1 MYYKIAQLM
10 LAAKQRAGAVSEIF
24 IAQPDANKESLVGKL
39 FILAELEINKTD
51 GLKLVNFLIDNLNQN
66 YYQNE
71 KILLREKISS
81 LKVDYIFESALA
93 KTNKNFVKFVE
104 TEKITIN
111 PSLINIIVG
120 VIYKN
125 NLYFSG
131 MGKNKALLI
140 YKAAAP
146 KPKNAYAA
154 IKQVQ
159 TPVVYKI
166 ADIAKQPEKE
176 SIDFNPAKFFTNIT
190 NGQIPPNGYLLL
202 SNETLPEYLS
212 NKQLIDIITALPPAG
227 AVEQIKN
234 NLSAINAYVS
244 FLGIIIKNTFGEEI
258 TESRKIPA
266 IDTTSKTSVE
276 KLNTTEEKT
285 EELLSPSGIV
295 NFGKWLGL
303 SSFFKFKSPA
313 KSSPL
318 ALKDKIVSKKRS
330 SFITLKKIWAF
341 FKNLF
346 FILAKSAGYLLSL
359 FSNKEKAADFLQGVK
374 TKTAAKCG
382 SSTDW
387 FKSLGKKSKFA
398 LIAIFVCVLFL
409 SHNIIALNLKNKKTA
424 DEKIYNDLTESIKRK
439 QSQIE
444 ANLLYNNKD
453 SAKQLLEELQRQI
466 SELPQESEQQ
476 KKFYAQISEKYNQQA
491 ASILRVAKTAAKELA
506 DFANLRDSAEPAN
519 IYLLNGTIYSADPK
533 QKSIYNLDLKNNLA
547 TEISDLKQDLGGL
560 LFPAGDNGSLYYF
573 TGGGIL
579 KLDAK
584 SVETSRITGDFSDS
598 QIVGMA
604 SYGGKLYFLDKQKNQ
619 IIKNSIGASALGAAQ
634 PWLKEQADLSDAA
647 SISVDGAIYVLK
659 SNGGAVKYL
668 KGIKQNFQL
677 EKIEPELNHADKIA
691 ASSNLKYI
699 YILDRAGKRL
709 AVFDKTGAYVMQY
722 QPDKLNNIKDF
733 AIDEAGKKIYFLN
746 GTAVY
751 SIDATH
757 IK

>member
-10 LAAKQRAGAVSEIF
+10 LASNQRANTVSEIF

-39 FILAELEINKTD
+39 FVLAELEINKTD

-81 LKVDYIFESALA
+81 LKVDHIFESALA
-93 KTNKNFVKFVE
+93 KTNKNFVKFLE

-111 PSLINIIVG
+111 PSLINIIAG

-125 NLYFSG
+125 NLYFSSQ
-131 MGKNKALLI
+131 GKNKALLI
-140 YKAAAP
+140 YKTAAP
-146 KPKNAYAA
+146 QPKNSYAE

-159 TPVVYKI
+159 APAVYKI

-176 SIDFNPAKFFTNIT
+176 NIDFNPAKFFTNIT
-190 NGQIPPNGYLLL
+190 SGQIPPNGYLLI

-234 NLSAINAYVS
+234 NLSAINAYVP
-244 FLGIIIKNTFGEEI
+244 FLGIIIKNTFGEETI
-258 TESRKIPA
+258 ESRKIPA
-266 IDTTSKTSVE
+266 INTTSKTSVE

-303 SSFFKFKSPA
+303 SSFFKFNYSA

-318 ALKDKIVSKKRS
+318 ALKDKIVSKKRA

-346 FILAKSAGYLLSL
+346 FISAKSAGYLFNL
-359 FSNKEKAADFLQGVK
+359 FSNKEKAAVLLKNIK
-374 TKTAAKCG
+374 TGTAAKCG
-382 SSTDW
+382 SSVNW

-398 LIAIFVCVLFL
+398 LIVLTVCVLFL
-409 SHNIIALNLKNKKTA
+409 AHNIIALNLNNKKAA

-444 ANLLYNNKD
+444 ANLLYNNEE
-453 SAKQLLEELQRQI
+453 SAKQLLGELQRQI
-466 SELPQESEQQ
+466 SELPQDSEQQ
-476 KKFYAQISEKYNQQA
+476 KQFYAQISEKYNQQA

-506 DFANLRDSAEPAN
+506 NFANLHDSAEPAN
-519 IYLLNGTIYSADPK
+519 IFLLNGTIYSADPK

-547 TEISDLKQDLGGL
+547 TEISDLKQDSANL
-560 LFPAGDNGSLYYF
+560 LFPAAYNGSLYYF

-584 SVETSRITGDFSDS
+584 SVETSLLTGDFSGS
-598 QIVGMA
+598 QIAGME
-604 SYGGKLYFLDKQKNQ
+604 SYGGKLYFLDKQKKQ
-619 IIKNSIGASALGAAQ
+619 ILKRNIGTSALGAAQ
-634 PWLKEQADLSDAA
+634 PWLKEQIDLSDAA
-647 SISVDGAIYVLK
+647 SMSVDGAIYVLK
-659 SNGGAVKYL
+659 NSGGVDKYIKGVKQDF
-668 KGIKQNFQL
+668 KL

-691 ASSNLKYI
+691 AASDLKYI
-699 YILDRAGKRL
+699 YILDRADKRL
-709 AVFDKTGAYVMQY
+709 AVFDKAGAYVMQY
-722 QPDKLNNIKDF
+722 QPDKLDNIKDF
-733 AIDEAGKKIYFLN
+733 AVDEKGKKIYFLN